1 MLIKFNLKLFS
12 NVLILFLII
21 VLPSYASDHSLVAQ
35 SNQQVNQAREAEAIN
50 AIGTILR
57 SQTAYHLEKQGWF
70 SRTIRDLE
78 KNNGSTFFPPLP
90 LSYYNVEIVKAD
102 RHQAIVIGTARRNG
116 ICSFAGLIQYNPN
129 RTYKSIICRTNSPSY
144 SISLPIDA
152 ETCGSGSSLLKT

>member
-57 SQTAYHLEKQGWF
+57 SQMAYHLEKQGWF
-70 SRTIRDLE
+70 STAIMNFD
-78 KNNGSTFFPPLP
+78 KNDSSRFLA

-116 ICSFAGLIQYNPN
+116 IRSFAGLVQYNPN

-152 ETCGSGSSLLKT
+152 ETCGSGSSLLVR